1 MEFWIDNFSDVGYRF
16 GLTGIDEIVQ
26 NVKVILNTPKGT
38 VPLDRDFGV
47 DWSIVDTPT
56 TMTFQKLR
64 VSIVKA
70 IEKYEPRVKVKAV
83 EIIPD
88 EIIMDGIFKIR
99 LRVKINL
106 S

>member
-1 MEFWIDNFSDVGYRF
+1 MELTIENTPSYKI
-16 GLTGIDEIVQ
+16 GLEGMDEIIQ

-56 TMTFQKLR
+56 TRTFQRLR
-64 VSIVKA
+64 IDIVKA

-83 EIIPD
+83 EVIPD
-88 EIIMDGIFKIR
+88 EMVMDGIFKVR
-99 LRVKINL
+99 LKCEIDV
-106 S
+106 

>member
-1 MEFWIDNFSDVGYRF
+1 MELTIENTPSYKI
-16 GLTGIDEIVQ
+16 GLEGLDEIVQ

-56 TMTFQKLR
+56 TKTFQKLR
-64 VSIVKA
+64 VNIVKTV
-70 IEKYEPRVKVKAV
+70 EKYEPRVKVKAV

-88 EIIMDGIFKIR
+88 EMIMDGVFKVK
-99 LRVKINL
+99 LRVEINI

>member
-1 MEFWIDNFSDVGYRF
+1 MELLIENTPSYKI
-16 GLTGIDEIVQ
+16 GLKGIDEIIQ

-47 DWSIVDTPT
+47 DWSVIDSPT
-56 TMTFQKLR
+56 TIALQKLR
-64 VSIVKA
+64 VNIVKA
-70 IEKYEPRVKVKAV
+70 VEKYEPRVKVKSV
-83 EIIPD
+83 EIMPD
-88 EIIMDGIFKIR
+88 KMIMDGIFKVR